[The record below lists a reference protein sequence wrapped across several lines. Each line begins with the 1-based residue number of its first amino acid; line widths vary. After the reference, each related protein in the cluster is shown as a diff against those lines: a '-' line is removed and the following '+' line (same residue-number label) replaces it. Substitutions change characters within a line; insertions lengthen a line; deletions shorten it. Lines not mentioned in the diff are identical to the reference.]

1 MYHSALK
8 LVLHEETKL
17 AERVDDAELSM
28 NQLEAL
34 KDMAIDNIRKQ
45 AQVVSQV
52 FTGKCRYC
60 NEPIESGIYC
70 DAECAQWHR
79 EEQAAKQRKYGMR
92 PAGFD

>member
-1 MYHSALK
+1 M
-8 LVLHEETKL
+8 

-60 NEPIESGIYC
+60 NESIESGIY
-70 DAECAQWHR
+70 CAQWHR

>member
-1 MYHSALK
+1 M
-8 LVLHEETKL
+8 

-60 NEPIESGIYC
+60 NVNRPGFPG
-70 DAECAQWHR
+70 ECFICELRLPDHR
-79 EEQAAKQRKYGMR
+79 FRWKHNKLFLLLPEEY
-92 PAGFD
+92 

>member
-1 MYHSALK
+1 M
-8 LVLHEETKL
+8 

-34 KDMAIDNIRKQ
+34 KDMAQ

-60 NEPIESGIYC
+60 NESIESGIYC

>member
-1 MYHSALK
+1 M
-8 LVLHEETKL
+8 

-34 KDMAIDNIRKQ
+34 KDMPIDNIRKQ

>member
-1 MYHSALK
+1 M
-8 LVLHEETKL
+8 

-60 NEPIESGIYC
+60 NESIE
-70 DAECAQWHR
+70 
-79 EEQAAKQRKYGMR
+79 
-92 PAGFD
+92 

>member
-1 MYHSALK
+1 MIWQPEFTDK
-8 LVLHEETKL
+8 I
-17 AERVDDAELSM
+17 LSRKPG
-28 NQLEAL
+28 AVH

>member
-1 MYHSALK
+1 M
-8 LVLHEETKL
+8 

-45 AQVVSQV
+45 AQLVSQV

-60 NEPIESGIYC
+60 NESIESGIYC

-79 EEQAAKQRKYGMR
+79 EER
-92 PAGFD
+92 PQNSVNMACDRQDLTDYVALY

>member
-1 MYHSALK
+1 M
-8 LVLHEETKL
+8 

-60 NEPIESGIYC
+60 NESIESGIYC
-70 DAECAQWHR
+70 DAECAQWHG
-79 EEQAAKQRKYGMR
+79 KSR
-92 PAGFD
+92 PQNSVNMACDRQDLTDYVALY

>member
-1 MYHSALK
+1 M
-8 LVLHEETKL
+8 

-52 FTGKCRYC
+52 FTGSVVTAMNRLNQAFIVTLNVRNGTGKSRPQ
-60 NEPIESGIYC
+60 NSVNMAC
-70 DAECAQWHR
+70 DRQDLTDCVAL
-79 EEQAAKQRKYGMR
+79 Y
-92 PAGFD
+92 

>member
-1 MYHSALK
+1 M
-8 LVLHEETKL
+8 

-60 NEPIESGIYC
+60 NESIFIVTLNVRNGTGKSRPQNSVNMAC
-70 DAECAQWHR
+70 DRQDLTDYVAL
-79 EEQAAKQRKYGMR
+79 Y
-92 PAGFD
+92 

>member
-1 MYHSALK
+1 M
-8 LVLHEETKL
+8 

-60 NEPIESGIYC
+60 NESIESGIFVTLNVRNGTGKSRLQNSVNMAC
-70 DAECAQWHR
+70 DRQDLTDYVAL
-79 EEQAAKQRKYGMR
+79 Y
-92 PAGFD
+92 

>member
-1 MYHSALK
+1 M
-8 LVLHEETKL
+8 

-79 EEQAAKQRKYGMR
+79 EEQAQNSVNMACDRQDLTDYV
-92 PAGFD
+92 ALY

>member
-1 MYHSALK
+1 M
-8 LVLHEETKL
+8 

-52 FTGKCRYC
+52 FKRSFSTCEGTCSTGK
-60 NEPIESGIYC
+60 EP
-70 DAECAQWHR
+70 
-79 EEQAAKQRKYGMR
+79 R
-92 PAGFD
+92 PARRKLRALRAGFHF

>member
-1 MYHSALK
+1 M
-8 LVLHEETKL
+8 

-70 DAECAQWHR
+70 VR
-79 EEQAAKQRKYGMR
+79 NGTGKSR
-92 PAGFD
+92 PQNSVNMACDRQDLTDCVALY

>member
-1 MYHSALK
+1 M
-8 LVLHEETKL
+8 

-60 NEPIESGIYC
+60 NEPIESGIYLRNGTGKSRPQNSVNMAC
-70 DAECAQWHR
+70 DRQDLTDCVAL
-79 EEQAAKQRKYGMR
+79 Y
-92 PAGFD
+92 

>member
-1 MYHSALK
+1 M
-8 LVLHEETKL
+8 

-52 FTGKCRYC
+52 LQGSVVTAMNRLNQAFIVTLNVR
-60 NEPIESGIYC
+60 
-70 DAECAQWHR
+70 WHR

>member
-1 MYHSALK
+1 M
-8 LVLHEETKL
+8 

-52 FTGKCRYC
+52 FTKGSVVTAMNRLNQAFIVTLNVRNGTGKSRPQ
-60 NEPIESGIYC
+60 NSVNMAC
-70 DAECAQWHR
+70 DRQDLTDYVAL
-79 EEQAAKQRKYGMR
+79 Y
-92 PAGFD
+92 

>member
-1 MYHSALK
+1 M
-8 LVLHEETKL
+8 

-60 NEPIESGIYC
+60 NESIESGIYC
-70 DAECAQWHR
+70 DAECARWHR
-79 EEQAAKQRKYGMR
+79 EEHSVNMACDRQDLTDYVALY
-92 PAGFD
+92 

>member
-1 MYHSALK
+1 M
-8 LVLHEETKL
+8 

-28 NQLEAL
+28 NQLEAP
-34 KDMAIDNIRKQ
+34 IDNIRKQ

-60 NEPIESGIYC
+60 NESIESGIYC

>member
-1 MYHSALK
+1 M
-8 LVLHEETKL
+8 

-60 NEPIESGIYC
+60 NEPIESGIIVTLSVRNGTGKSRPQNSVNMAC
-70 DAECAQWHR
+70 DRQDLTDCVAL
-79 EEQAAKQRKYGMR
+79 Y
-92 PAGFD
+92 

>member
-1 MYHSALK
+1 M
-8 LVLHEETKL
+8 

-52 FTGKCRYC
+52 FTGSVVTAMNRLNQAFIVTLNVRNGTGKSRPQ
-60 NEPIESGIYC
+60 NSVNMAC
-70 DAECAQWHR
+70 DRQDLTDYVAL
-79 EEQAAKQRKYGMR
+79 Y
-92 PAGFD
+92 

>member
-1 MYHSALK
+1 M
-8 LVLHEETKL
+8 

-60 NEPIESGIYC
+60 KEP
-70 DAECAQWHR
+70 
-79 EEQAAKQRKYGMR
+79 R
-92 PAGFD
+92 PARRKLRAFRAGFHF

>member
-8 LVLHEETKL
+8 YVLHEETKL

-70 DAECAQWHR
+70 DAECAQWYR

>member
-1 MYHSALK
+1 M
-8 LVLHEETKL
+8 

-52 FTGKCRYC
+52 FTTAMNRLNQAFIVTLNVRNGTGKSRPQ
-60 NEPIESGIYC
+60 NSVNMAC
-70 DAECAQWHR
+70 DRQDLTDYVAL
-79 EEQAAKQRKYGMR
+79 Y
-92 PAGFD
+92 

>member
-1 MYHSALK
+1 M
-8 LVLHEETKL
+8 

-52 FTGKCRYC
+52 FIVTLNVRNGTGKSRPQ
-60 NEPIESGIYC
+60 NSVNMAC
-70 DAECAQWHR
+70 DRQDLTDYVAL
-79 EEQAAKQRKYGMR
+79 Y
-92 PAGFD
+92 

>member
-1 MYHSALK
+1 M
-8 LVLHEETKL
+8 

-52 FTGKCRYC
+52 FTGSVVTAMNRSNQASIVTLSVRNGTGKSRPQ
-60 NEPIESGIYC
+60 NSVNMAC
-70 DAECAQWHR
+70 DRQDLTDYVAL
-79 EEQAAKQRKYGMR
+79 Y
-92 PAGFD
+92 